1 MAKKDFYQ
9 LSQVSGDLCLDFANT
24 AETGSRSR
32 PQEWLDSYEDLAQ
45 WSAYVGI
52 LSGPTV
58 VRLQHTAAL
67 QLEAAETVFFRAL
80 RLRSSIRAL
89 FQALACGSEITE
101 EMFVALTEERRIA
114 SEWVRLRPSGSGA
127 PFHWHWQGPE
137 DALDQLIWPV
147 VFAADALLLS
157 PHVGHIKKCAN
168 HRCDWLFLDTSKNHT
183 RRWCEMAVCGN
194 RAKVRDHHRKK
205 LRRAA
210 DG

>member
-67 QLEAAETVFFRAL
+67 QLEAAETVFFPGVA
-80 RLRSSIRAL
+80 SSL
-89 FQALACGSEITE
+89 LYSG
-101 EMFVALTEERRIA
+101 FV
-114 SEWVRLRPSGSGA
+114 SG
-127 PFHWHWQGPE
+127 PCLWQ
-137 DALDQLIWPV
+137 
-147 VFAADALLLS
+147 
-157 PHVGHIKKCAN
+157 
-168 HRCDWLFLDTSKNHT
+168 
-183 RRWCEMAVCGN
+183 
-194 RAKVRDHHRKK
+194 
-205 LRRAA
+205 
-210 DG
+210 